1 MTWQLQEATAR
12 FSELLDASLHEGPQI
27 VAHDG
32 KEMAVLV
39 PIDEWKRLQGK
50 PSASEEPE
58 STEQKL
64 TLKDVLLGP
73 GPRFDDMMIP
83 ERGHWRHRE
92 PPEF

>member
-1 MTWQLQEATAR
+1 MTWQLQEAQAR
-12 FSELLDASLHEGPQI
+12 FGELLDASLQEGPQV
-27 VAHDG
+27 VARDG

-39 PIDEWKRLQGK
+39 PLDEWKRLQGARLSLKEPIEGK
-50 PSASEEPE
+50 P
-58 STEQKL
+58 

-92 PPEF
+92 PPEL